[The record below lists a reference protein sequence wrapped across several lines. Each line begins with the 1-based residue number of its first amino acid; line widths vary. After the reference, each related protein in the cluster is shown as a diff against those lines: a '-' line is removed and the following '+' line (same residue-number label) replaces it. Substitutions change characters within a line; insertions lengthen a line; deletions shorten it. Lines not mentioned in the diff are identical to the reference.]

1 MKNNTFLIVNILL
14 VFSSFLHY
22 SCLNEELGELNYI
35 NNLTVQASI
44 DEGNFAE
51 VYLTNAI
58 PFSGVIDSLQ
68 IVKAVESKA
77 KVTIIAADGK
87 QDVLT
92 LKRDNT
98 RYPFL
103 FYQGSIIKGEVGAE
117 YVIDI
122 ELGGETIT
130 STTNIPDAP
139 IFEKIEFIDY
149 YEDNLL
155 QEDVKDLKL
164 TLTKNSTE
172 TEYFKFKIKQNGVD
186 DNFISTDPYIINTEN
201 INTASFSFILKYKS
215 LNNDVNKIEN
225 RLVLGQEFF
234 LEIIS
239 ITQEEYEFLK
249 AIGGDETTL
258 LDGFSFNEQV
268 PSNLSSGAFG
278 YWSGENVSTI
288 FFTVE

>member
-201 INTASFSFILKYKS
+201 INTASFSFILKYKA